1 MDLNF
6 ILKLCWTIIVVI
18 LTLIAIFA
26 FVETIINKI
35 REPKKKKELNAA
47 IDKFTDEFV
56 KYMEEELNKEDKPK
70 PKRKTTK
77 KVVKKEE

>member
-35 REPKKKKELNAA
+35 REPKKKKELNAV